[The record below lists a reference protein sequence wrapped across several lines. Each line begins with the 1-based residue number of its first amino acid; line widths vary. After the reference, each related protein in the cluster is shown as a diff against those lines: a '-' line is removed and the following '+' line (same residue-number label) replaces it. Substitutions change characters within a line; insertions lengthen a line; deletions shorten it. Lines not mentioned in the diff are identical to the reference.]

1 MSRKLNVNSSQKQ
14 NKKYY
19 RPFNVPL
26 ARFSPHLS
34 TISESPLSNLRRYSP
49 VTIARRPRR
58 TIDTADI
65 DVSTPRTLAHE
76 NSHQRHHLRRD
87 RPTIKIRSQALKDN
101 PALREHYE
109 KHEKN
114 VGEMLVEKF
123 LIKEKKYDR
132 DNIGGSGLHLPNQ
145 HQQQQQEEQQQQ
157 QQHIH
162 HDQQEQKQ
170 PANLD
175 CDSKNA
181 LVEAIQRRVTRR
193 FTRRRSSADVQLN
206 SEQLERELAYAQ
218 VQAEVLDT
226 LVAEEQAEMEVEA
239 RKAFAKKKTHRSA
252 HNLPQVEV
260 CVLKKL
266 QFIKNLSFLSIF
278 DISLNYRFNCQ
289 ILFYYFF
296 PVKFF
301 FLFNYFL

>member
-1 MSRKLNVNSSQKQ
+1 M
-14 NKKYY
+14 
-19 RPFNVPL
+19 

-65 DVSTPRTLAHE
+65 DVSTPRTLTHE
-76 NSHQRHHLRRD
+76 NSHQRHNLRRD

-132 DNIGGSGLHLPNQ
+132 DNNNSQLHLN
-145 HQQQQQEEQQQQ
+145 QQQQQEPQR
-157 QQHIH
+157 
-162 HDQQEQKQ
+162 QKS
-170 PANLD
+170 PNLD
-175 CDSKNA
+175 HDSNNA
-181 LVEAIQRRVTRR
+181 LHEAIQRRVTRR

-252 HNLPQVEV
+252 HNFPQVEV
-260 CVLKKL
+260 GMKKD
-266 QFIKNLSFLSIF
+266 QNFI
-278 DISLNYRFNCQ
+278 D
-289 ILFYYFF
+289 
-296 PVKFF
+296 FF
-301 FLFNYFL
+301 FV